1 MDERHWWMVSKIR
14 ENLCVKE
21 NVTTNDGVGEFIG
34 EQDHLE
40 MVSEFY
46 SSGGPQ
52 RLFIFRMVS
61 SDKNDSSRFGMVASL
76 SELKDVHLEDVA
88 ILFFFR
94 PYVGSEVEMN
104 TIDQDIHC
112 GLIKGNVVEN
122 LQFLLSE
129 VYVPILK
136 VQRNG
141 RSPENQT
148 ALLQQLRKSAHTL
161 NPDTGFTSSRVK
173 PLVCIKQYFRL

>member
-1 MDERHWWMVSKIR
+1 MVSKIR
-14 ENLCVKE
+14 ENLGVSE
-21 NVTTNDGVGEFIG
+21 NATTNDGVGEFIG
-34 EQDHLE
+34 EPDHLE
-40 MVSEFY
+40 VVSEFY
-46 SSGGPQ
+46 SLGGPQ
-52 RLFIFRMVS
+52 RLFIYRTTTS
-61 SDKNDSSRFGMVASL
+61 GNKDSTLLGMIVSL
-76 SELKDVHLEDVA
+76 SELKDVRLEEVA
-88 ILFFFR
+88 ILYFFR
-94 PYVGSEVEMN
+94 PSVGSEVEMN

-148 ALLQQLRKSAHTL
+148 ALLQQLRKSANTL
-161 NPDTGFTSSRVK
+161 SPDTGFTSGRGK
-173 PLVCIKQYFRL
+173 PLVCII

>member
-14 ENLCVKE
+14 ENLCVSE

-34 EQDHLE
+34 EPNHLE

-46 SSGGPQ
+46 SAGGPQ
-52 RLFIFRMVS
+52 RLFIYRTTTS
-61 SDKNDSSRFGMVASL
+61 GYRDSRRLGMIGSL
-76 SELKDVHLEDVA
+76 SELKDVRLEDVA
-88 ILFFFR
+88 ILYFFR
-94 PYVGSEVEMN
+94 PSVGCEVEMN
-104 TIDQDIHC
+104 TIDEDIHC

-136 VQRNG
+136 VQKDG
-141 RSPENQT
+141 RSPDNQT
-148 ALLQQLRKSAHTL
+148 ALLQQLRKSANTL
-161 NPDTGFTSSRVK
+161 SPADSGFTSGRVK
-173 PLVCIKQYFRL
+173 PLVCIRN